1 MNWTRPRVM
10 NLQTLR
16 RLQHNG
22 KGACRNCGE
31 PFRVYGKY
39 VAKRQSG
46 KNTPPLCVPCAERLN
61 VI

>member
-1 MNWTRPRVM
+1 MKM
-10 NLQTLR
+10 GTLT
-16 RLQHNG
+16 RLQRIG
-22 KGACRNCGE
+22 KGRCRECGE